1 MDNASPEA
9 SASNQQAVSAL
20 SPEVLELIQGRESSV
35 GYIAYNDLGE
45 ITLDECYTID
55 LGDGHDYGTCVLN
68 KNPKLDYNPGIVV
81 TDESGEALHTGEWM
95 FEVCVPKSHRRRVAT
110 GEVKRQ
116 FDPRTATMVETPVY
130 RNETTVMVIATQAT
144 PVPVPGAKRRA
155 YPDEQIGLLLKGRKT
170 SERMTGKLKPA
181 KTGGKRGVSDG
192 DVVTDH
198 YFGSVTTGEIWRLN
212 AEPIP
217 GEAPAPEHVVPEGPQ
232 RAAEVA
238 AYIFDSESKIKK
250 ASK

>member
-20 SPEVLELIQGRESSV
+20 SPAVLELIQGRVTSV
-35 GYIAYNDLGE
+35 DYIAYNDEGE
-45 ITLDECYTID
+45 ITLPECFAID
-55 LGDGHDYGTCVLN
+55 LGNGHDYGTCVLN
-68 KNPKLDYNPGIVV
+68 KNPKLDYVPSIEV
-81 TDESGEALHTGEWM
+81 TDESGEVLHTGEWT
-95 FEVCVPKSHRRRVAT
+95 FEVCVPKRHQRRVAT
-110 GEVKRQ
+110 GEVNRQ
-116 FDPRTATMVETPVY
+116 FDPRTGIMGETPIF
-130 RNETTVMVIATQAT
+130 RNETTVTVIATQAT
-144 PVPVPGAKRRA
+144 PLAIPGSMRRS

-212 AEPIP
+212 AEPVA
-217 GEAPAPEHVVPEGPQ
+217 GEAPTPEHVVPEGPQ

-238 AYIFDSESKIKK
+238 AYISDSESEIKK